1 MQYKWVALTVTTVGT
16 LMAGIDTRIVIVGLP
31 TIAQQLGANVVE
43 IIWVSQAYLLAS
55 TIGLLLIGRVTD
67 VIGRVKIY
75 NVGFIIFTIGSALA
89 SLSFTPYELIGA
101 RMVQG
106 VGSAMLITN
115 SAAILTDAAPRN
127 ELGTILGI
135 NQIAFRVGSIAG
147 LTLSGIIIT
156 LASWRA
162 LFYINIPIGIF
173 GTIWAHARLKEIS
186 AKDPARKMD
195 WEGFLLFS
203 TGLTLLLLAITY
215 FSYGLGFAD
224 IATTLAVVG
233 ALMLLVFIGI
243 ENRKESPLLDLRLFK
258 IKSFAAGNVA
268 QLFNALAW
276 SGVILMLSFYL
287 QVVRGYSPLVT
298 GLSLLPLDG
307 AFIVFGPISGRLS
320 DKYGSRL
327 LSTIGLTVSSI
338 GFFTL
343 SAISNSTSFATFALI
358 LALLGA
364 GNGMFISPNISSI
377 MGSVPPNRRG
387 IASAFRTTTFNI
399 GLTASAGVAV
409 LLMTLVIPFSVLSP
423 LIEGIANPA
432 TAAVSKNLFLEGFK
446 ITVLVFACLNSIAI
460 VPSALRG
467 PKIYPTS
474 TAKEPANKIAG
485 ETA

>member
-31 TIAQQLGANVVE
+31 TIAAQLGANVVE
-43 IIWVSQAYLLAS
+43 VIWVSQAYLLAS

-75 NVGFIIFTIGSALA
+75 NIGFVIFTIGSALA
-89 SLSFTPYELIGA
+89 SLSFSPYELIGA
-101 RMVQG
+101 RIVQG

-115 SAAILTDAAPRN
+115 SAAILTDATPRN

-173 GTIWAHARLKEIS
+173 GTVWAHMRLKEIS
-186 AKDPARKMD
+186 TKDPAKKMD
-195 WEGFLLFS
+195 WIGFFLFS
-203 TGLTLLLLAITY
+203 VGLTLVLLAIT
-215 FSYGLGFAD
+215 FFTFGLGFVTVAGP
-224 IATTLAVVG
+224 LAAVG
-233 ALMLLVFIGI
+233 VALMLIFVSV
-243 ENRKESPLLDLRLFK
+243 ENKKATPLLDLGLFK
-258 IKSFAAGNVA
+258 IRSFAAGNLA

-287 QVVRGYSPLVT
+287 QVVRGYTPLIT

-327 LSTIGLTVSSI
+327 LSTIGLGVSSA

-343 SAISNSTSFATFALI
+343 STITNSTDFLTFALI

-364 GNGMFISPNISSI
+364 GNGMFVSPNISSI
-377 MGSVPPNRRG
+377 MGPVPPNRRG
-387 IASAFRTTTFNI
+387 IAAAFRTTTFNI
-399 GLTASAGVAV
+399 GLTASSGVAV
-409 LLMTLVIPFSVLSP
+409 LLMTIIIPFSVLSP
-423 LIEGIANPA
+423 LIQGLPTVAIAKD
-432 TAAVSKNLFLEGFK
+432 SFLAGFK
-446 ITVLVFACLNSIAI
+446 LAVFVLACLNSVALI
-460 VPSALRG
+460 PSALRG
-467 PKIYPTS
+467 PRIHPGS
-474 TAKEPANKIAG
+474 TIMIDKAADDAVTTE
-485 ETA
+485 